1 MDRGDWLMDN
11 DGRMNALFSKP
22 VRVTALEV
30 TLTLI
35 LLLSWT
41 RMEEAPHTQ
50 ATSAEDG
57 IRATFS
63 GQVATSIGELTAP
76 W

>member
-1 MDRGDWLMDN
+1 
-11 DGRMNALFSKP
+11 MNALFSRP
-22 VRVTALEV
+22 VRMTALVV

-41 RMEEAPHTQ
+41 RMEEASSTQ
-50 ATSAEDG
+50 TTSAEDG
-57 IRATFS
+57 THATSS
-63 GQVATSIGELTAP
+63 GQVATYADKLTTP

>member
-1 MDRGDWLMDN
+1 MDRGDWLKDN
-11 DGRMNALFSKP
+11 GGPMNALFS
-22 VRVTALEV
+22 RLIRMTALV
-30 TLTLI
+30 VILTLI

-41 RMEEAPHTQ
+41 RLEEASSTQ

-57 IRATFS
+57 IHATS
-63 GQVATSIGELTAP
+63 PGQVATSAGDLNAP